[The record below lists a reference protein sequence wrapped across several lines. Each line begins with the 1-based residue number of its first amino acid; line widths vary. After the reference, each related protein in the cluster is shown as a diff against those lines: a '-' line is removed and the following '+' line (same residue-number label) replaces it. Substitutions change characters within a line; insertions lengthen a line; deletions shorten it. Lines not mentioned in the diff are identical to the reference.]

1 MISEEKSESEES
13 EKQEGTYDINVTI
26 LDKEGNPLKDV
37 KITLYSDP
45 KETYTDEQGIAR
57 FENVNKGE
65 HELVINNKG
74 KEMSQ
79 NINVKGEKDELNF
92 KVTIENE
99 SSTSTNWGL
108 IIGIVLVLSVIIFFL
123 IRIVKNIN

>member
-1 MISEEKSESEES
+1 LISEEKSESEES

-45 KETYTDEQGIAR
+45 KKTYTDEQGIAR

>member
-1 MISEEKSESEES
+1 LISEEKSESEES

-37 KITLYSDP
+37 KVTLYSDP

>member
-1 MISEEKSESEES
+1 LISEEKSESEES

>member
-45 KETYTDEQGIAR
+45 KKTYTDEQGIAR

>member
-45 KETYTDEQGIAR
+45 KKTYTDEQGIAR

-108 IIGIVLVLSVIIFFL
+108 IIGIVLALSVIIFFL